1 MSFSYSVTH
10 LVEHS
15 NIKIDP
21 DNQSEP
27 TTSVAAEA
35 ARSATT
41 GGRVTTHLPRVAT
54 VIPASCATSK
64 PPRAPSCEKL
74 SPVAVAPASRPGDRC
89 SGGSSAGATPAWWT
103 AWCKILDRMS
113 WPSPA
118 PQCTPLGCPRLPH
131 GLPPF
136 CAIAKIHA
144 HEIIIYACALRTTW
158 VLAQVSG
165 SCVSATFLRRP
176 CMDRLLQ

>member
-27 TTSVAAEA
+27 TPSVAAEA
-35 ARSATT
+35 ATT
-41 GGRVTTHLPRVAT
+41 GKCVTTHLPRVAT
-54 VIPASCATSK
+54 VLPASCATSK

-103 AWCKILDRMS
+103 AWWKILDRMS

-118 PQCTPLGCPRLPH
+118 PQCTPSRCRCLLPQCPQCSGTGDRPH
-131 GLPPF
+131 WLAAVGRQGGAALPPKTPR
-136 CAIAKIHA
+136 A
-144 HEIIIYACALRTTW
+144 
-158 VLAQVSG
+158 
-165 SCVSATFLRRP
+165 
-176 CMDRLLQ
+176 